1 MDAARFHE
9 ATDNFASTWPACIAT
24 KAAELQ
30 GIDIG
35 RRYLRA
41 LREAWC
47 IEGRGIHRR
56 TVQADVARSVGL
68 DLDAFSNALDDG
80 SAEQAFRKDREEC
93 ERLEIKIGRASCRER
108 V

>member
-1 MDAARFHE
+1 MPMDAAQMLE
-9 ATDNFASTWPACIAT
+9 ASDDFASTWPACIAT

-56 TVQADVARSVGL
+56 TVQGDVARVVSLDVG
-68 DLDAFSNALDDG
+68 AFSNALDVG
-80 SAEQAFRKDREEC
+80 SAEQAFRKGREEC
-93 ERLEIKIGRASCRER
+93 ERL
-108 V
+108 